1 MELFD
6 RNKRTIKQIK
16 DDFESGKLIIDTT
29 YQRRSVWT
37 VQDNI
42 RLIETILMG
51 YIVPEVFLWPAKV
64 DPETGDCITH
74 IVDGQQRINAIMDYI
89 EGKYKL
95 RKNYLLDPEIKE
107 RCGDKSF
114 VELQDEDKAQIWTY
128 KLSTVDIDKSWTIDQ
143 IKKMFYR
150 LNLTDYNLN
159 GQEKRNSKDS
169 AFGTKSEL
177 LAQNDFWKSVHV
189 FSANDYRRMKD
200 TEYCCSIYILAN
212 EGVVDQVNDQKINQY
227 YDDYRDHFDEDKK
240 LEDRIIAAM
249 DIIVQ
254 FLDETTLSFIS
265 KKAQLYS
272 MFCIALRMIDDGIEF
287 CDRLFSK
294 FKLFVSAYNLFRN
307 EYEISIDSEKEIVLY
322 EAIKKYKLASSEGI
336 NKLQNRTIRYEQ
348 LYRIC
353 LTGDDETISNL
364 TEIVKLLTAKREEY
378 LTTKETIN
386 DTEDE

>member
-6 RNKRTIKQIK
+6 RNKKTIKQIK
-16 DDFESGKLIIDTT
+16 DDFEAGKLIIDSS

-42 RLIETILMG
+42 RLIETILIG
-51 YIVPEVFLWPAKV
+51 YIVPEVFLWPASV
-64 DPETGDCITH
+64 DPETGDTVTH
-74 IVDGQQRINAIMDYI
+74 IVDGQQRINAIIDFI

-95 RKNYLLDPEIKE
+95 SKKYLLDESIVE
-107 RCGDKSF
+107 RCGDKF
-114 VELQDEDKAQIWTY
+114 FTELEDADKSQIWTY

-169 AFGTKSEL
+169 AFGTKAEL
-177 LAQNDFWKSVHV
+177 LAQNDFWKAVRV

-200 TEYCCSIYILAN
+200 SEYCCSIFILAKD
-212 EGVVDQVNDQKINQY
+212 GVVDQVNDQKINQY
-227 YDDYRDHFDEDKK
+227 YDDYKEEFDNDHL
-240 LEDRIIAAM
+240 LENKISLAMEIIL
-249 DIIVQ
+249 Q
-254 FLDETTLSFIS
+254 FIDETTLPFVS

-272 MFCIALRMIDDGIEF
+272 MFCMSLKMIDEKIEF
-287 CDRLFSK
+287 NETIFSK

-307 EYEISIDSEKEIVLY
+307 EYEISFENETTNSVY
-322 EAIKKYKLASSEGI
+322 ESIKKYKLASSEGI
-336 NKLQNRTIRYEQ
+336 NKLQNRMIRYEQ

-353 LTGDDETISNL
+353 ILSSDEIIGSLTYIVKALTLKREDNL
-364 TEIVKLLTAKREEY
+364 TKREEVMDI
-378 LTTKETIN
+378 E
-386 DTEDE
+386 E